1 MSSKKIE
8 LEMLEMLSVG
18 ELKEQCDEW
27 FDEYYFLTEEEYSNY
42 MQNETN
48 PKLLERYE
56 ENLSNGGVCYVIRKD
71 DILFEEDGTE
81 EEIILFWDKEELAKF
96 LYDYIADPKN
106 NIEII

>member
-18 ELKEQCDEW
+18 ELKEQCEEW
-27 FDEYYFLTEEEYSNY
+27 FEEYCFLTKEEYVNY
-42 MQNETN
+42 MKNETN
-48 PKLLERYE
+48 PKLFERFDD
-56 ENLSNGGVCYVIRKD
+56 NLSNGGVCYAIRKD
-71 DILFEEDGTE
+71 DILFEENGTE

-96 LYDYIADPKN
+96 LYDYITEPEN